1 MDVIREKIH
10 GLAVIPDS
18 LSYFPSF
25 SLSCFRLLNEEPMS
39 IRLFRLAVIFPFFFT
54 FLAGLPGSHAQT
66 NAPTKQSAVDGLR
79 EIVETPA
86 VTGYEQS
93 VSKMIAARVKAM
105 PQHYDAGTS
114 GVKIDNLSNV
124 VVTLGSGSPKRLVV
138 APIDEPGFVVSGITP
153 DGYLTLQRLPQGGN
167 LPLFNELYAA
177 QPVKLQTPK
186 GAWINGAMTGVSIH
200 LQPQRQHPPSMA
212 DLDNMYVD
220 VGATSAEQART
231 GGADVLSPL
240 AIERKLY
247 VLNSGKQYASPA
259 IGDRFGAAALLE
271 VLRTMDPAKLKGTL
285 TIAFVTQQWLGA
297 RGLQKV
303 VYQLSPDELIYVG
316 RLQRTPAIPAVANAQ
331 AQQRE
336 TPMFK
341 QPTGSG
347 VLIASERPEGELS
360 GLASELKGIAE
371 QNKISVAS
379 DFSAPLLPR
388 GGYMAQAK
396 LPERTVL
403 LAIATAWPSTPAE
416 LIDAGDLK
424 SLTMLLE
431 QYLGGSAQP
440 AAATSSNFAKSTA
453 PARPTATPS
462 AETILK
468 QLVETYGV
476 SGGHEQHMR
485 EAVSVLLPAWA
496 RPQTDDAGNLV
507 LHWAGNTANKSPR
520 IAVVAH
526 MDEIGYEVH
535 GILPDGRLELETKG
549 GGVLA
554 YFLGHAALVHSGNG
568 DHPGVLEL
576 PEGWEKPGFEWPRG
590 TRMMFHMDIGA
601 HNPDEVAAM
610 GIKTGD
616 FVTIPKQYHKLMGR
630 RASARAFDDR
640 VGCTALVAATWALG
654 PNLKGRD
661 VTFIWSTSEELGL
674 LGAAAAAKHLAA
686 DGKTPDYVFAV
697 DTFVSADSP
706 LESKR
711 FGDAILGQGFVVRAA
726 DNSNI
731 VPRDLAARVV
741 SIARSGAIP
750 AQYGVTGGGNDGA
763 AFLLYGATDV
773 AMGWP
778 LRYSHSPAEVVDVRD
793 VEALSKILTA
803 IAQSW

>member
-1 MDVIREKIH
+1 MYR
-10 GLAVIPDS
+10 S
-18 LSYFPSF
+18 LLRFVF
-25 SLSCFRLLNEEPMS
+25 VVTLLIAPILNSSAQSTQPQPAPQS
-39 IRLFRLAVIFPFFFT
+39 ITGA
-54 FLAGLPGSHAQT
+54 
-66 NAPTKQSAVDGLR
+66 LR
-79 EIVETPA
+79 ELVETPA
-86 VTGYEQS
+86 VSGYEQS
-93 VSKMIAARVKAM
+93 VSKIIAARLKAM
-105 PQHYDAGTS
+105 PQHYNAK
-114 GVKIDNLSNV
+114 VDNLSNV
-124 VVTLGSGSPKRLVV
+124 TVTLGSGSPQRLIA

-177 QPVKLQTPK
+177 NPVLLQTPK
-186 GAWINGAMTGVSIH
+186 GNWIHGAMAGISIH
-200 LQPQRQHPPSMA
+200 LLPQRQHPPSMA

-220 VGATSAEQART
+220 VGATSAAQARA

-240 AIERKLY
+240 AIDRTFHDLGW
-247 VLNSGKQYASPA
+247 NTMAGSPA

-271 VLRTMDPAKLKGTL
+271 MLRTLDASKLKGTV

-303 VYQLSPDELIYVG
+303 LYQLNPDELIYVG
-316 RLQRTPAIPAVANAQ
+316 RLQRAAAPPAGNAQ
-331 AQQRE
+331 GAQRE
-336 TPMFK
+336 ALGFK

-347 VLIASERPEGELS
+347 VLIASEKPDADLA
-360 GLASELKGIAE
+360 GLASELKERAG
-371 QNKISVAS
+371 QSKISVAT

-388 GGYMAQAK
+388 GGSMAQAK
-396 LPERTVL
+396 LPERTVH

-416 LIDAGDLK
+416 ILNISDLLDV
-424 SLTMLLE
+424 SGLL
-431 QYLGGSAQP
+431 QLYLQG
-440 AAATSSNFAKSTA
+440 STA
-453 PARPTATPS
+453 PPFLISVTPTEPAAPVRPTTAPS
-462 AETILK
+462 AESILK
-468 QLVETYGV
+468 RLIETYGV
-476 SGGHEQHMR
+476 SGGHEQNMR
-485 EAVSVLLPAWA
+485 EAVAALLPAWA
-496 RPQTDDAGNLV
+496 KPEADDAGNLV
-507 LHWAGNTANKSPR
+507 LHWPGSAASKATSVKKPS

-535 GILPDGRLELETKG
+535 AILPDGRLELEPKG

-554 YFLGHAALVHSGNG
+554 YFLGHAAVVHSGS
-568 DHPGVLEL
+568 HMYPGVLEL
-576 PEGWEKPGFEWPRG
+576 PEGWDKPGFEWPRG
-590 TRMMFHMDIGA
+590 QRQMFHMDIGA
-601 HNPDEVAAM
+601 RNGEDVAKL

-630 RASARAFDDR
+630 RAAARAFDDR
-640 VGCTALVAATWALG
+640 VGCTALVAAAWALG

-674 LGAAAAAKHLAA
+674 EGAAAAAKRLAA
-686 DGKTPDYVFAV
+686 QGKTPDYVFAV

-711 FGDAILGQGFVVRAA
+711 FGDGILGQGFVVRAT
-726 DNSNI
+726 DNSNV

-741 SIARSGAIP
+741 SMARAAGIP

-773 AMGWP
+773 ALGWP

-793 VEALSKILTA
+793 VEGLGKIITA
-803 IAQSW
+803 IAQGW